1 MQPFWLTPAFRNG
14 IWVLLVLTII
24 FMLKQVEFIFYP
36 LGIFFATVLTPFLIA
51 GVLFYLTVGFVDW
64 LEVKLK
70 RRSFAI
76 LIVLLLLLL
85 TIVLFVI
92 TLGPII
98 TRQLFALLDAF
109 PRVAEA
115 SYRQLV
121 SLYRNLEGYAWFQ
134 EYINQNK
141 TSIDTWIRQLT
152 DTVGMVIGNV
162 AGSLGR
168 VLAFIISGLFT
179 LFIALFLYVFMLIDG
194 GKLASA
200 IVRWIPEAYEQDA
213 RQILR
218 DMHQT
223 IKRYVRAQL
232 IVCTFV
238 GFFATIALWLLDVP
252 FFLPLGI
259 FIFATNIIPYFGPFL
274 GAAPAVLIAF
284 IDEPVKAIY
293 VIIAITII
301 QQLDANVISPLV
313 QGKSLRVHPIT
324 ITLVLLVAGRLA
336 GIVGMLLA
344 VPFYAVLKVTFLNL
358 QKLYRLRKSS
368 KHPIDRSVK

>member
-1 MQPFWLTPAFRNG
+1 MQPFWTTRAFRNG
-14 IWVLLVLTII
+14 IWILLILTII
-24 FMLKQVEFIFYP
+24 FMAKQVEFLFYP
-36 LGIFFATVLTPFLIA
+36 IGIFFATVLTPFLFA
-51 GVLFYLTVGFVDW
+51 GILFYLTVGLVDF
-64 LEVKLK
+64 LEIKWK
-70 RRSFAI
+70 RRSLAI
-76 LIVLLLLLL
+76 LSVLLLLLTL
-85 TIVLFVI
+85 VVLFVV
-92 TLGPII
+92 TLGPLI
-98 TRQLFALLDAF
+98 TRQVLALFDAF
-109 PRVAEA
+109 PRFAEG
-115 SYRQLV
+115 SYRQFLL
-121 SLYRNLEGYAWFQ
+121 LYGRLEEYAWFRDYA
-134 EYINQNK
+134 EQNAA
-141 TSIDTWIRQLT
+141 SIETWIRQLT
-152 DTVGMVIGNV
+152 DALGSLIGTV

-168 VLAFIISGLFT
+168 VLALIVSGLFT

-194 GKLASA
+194 GKLATA
-200 IVRWIPEAYEQDA
+200 IVRWIPEAYEQNA
-213 RQILR
+213 RQILH
-218 DMHQT
+218 DMHET

-252 FFLPLGI
+252 FFLPLGL

-284 IDEPVKAIY
+284 IDEPIKALY
-293 VIIAITII
+293 VIIAITIV

-358 QKLYRLRKSS
+358 QKLYALRKQS
-368 KHPIDRSVK
+368 KLPIERSD

>member
-14 IWVLLVLTII
+14 IWVLLILTIL

-64 LEVKLK
+64 LESRLK

-76 LIVLLLLLL
+76 LIILLFLLLLA
-85 TIVLFVI
+85 VLFVI
-92 TLGPII
+92 TLGPIL

-121 SLYRNLEGYAWFQ
+121 NLYRALEEYTWFQ
-134 EYINQNK
+134 NYINQNE

-152 DTVGMVIGNV
+152 DTVGAVIGSV

-200 IVRWIPEAYEQDA
+200 IVRWVPGTYEQDA
-213 RQILR
+213 RQILH
-218 DMHQT
+218 DMHET

-293 VIIAITII
+293 VIVAITII

-358 QKLYRLRKSS
+358 QKLYQLRKSS
-368 KHPIDRSVK
+368 KSQIDRSVK

>member
-1 MQPFWLTPAFRNG
+1 MQPFWTTRAFRNG
-14 IWVLLVLTII
+14 IWVLLILTII
-24 FMLKQVEFIFYP
+24 FMAKQVEFLFYP
-36 LGIFFATVLTPFLIA
+36 IGIFFATVLTPFLFA
-51 GVLFYLTVGFVDW
+51 GILFYLTVGLVDF
-64 LEVKLK
+64 LEIKWK
-70 RRSFAI
+70 RRSLAI
-76 LIVLLLLLL
+76 LSVLLLLLTL
-85 TIVLFVI
+85 VVLFVV
-92 TLGPII
+92 TLGPLI
-98 TRQLFALLDAF
+98 TRQLLALLDAF
-109 PRVAEA
+109 PRFAEG
-115 SYRQLV
+115 SYRQFLL
-121 SLYRNLEGYAWFQ
+121 LYGRLEEYAWFRDYA
-134 EYINQNK
+134 EQNAA
-141 TSIDTWIRQLT
+141 SIETWIRQLT
-152 DTVGMVIGNV
+152 DALGSLIGTV

-168 VLAFIISGLFT
+168 VLALIVSGLFT

-194 GKLASA
+194 GKLATA
-200 IVRWIPEAYEQDA
+200 IVRWIPEAYEQNA
-213 RQILR
+213 RHILH
-218 DMHQT
+218 DMHET

-252 FFLPLGI
+252 FFLPLGL

-284 IDEPVKAIY
+284 IDEPVKALY
-293 VIIAITII
+293 VIIAITIV

-358 QKLYRLRKSS
+358 QKLYALRKQS
-368 KHPIDRSVK
+368 KLPIERSD

>member
-1 MQPFWLTPAFRNG
+1 MQPFWTTRAFRNG
-14 IWVLLVLTII
+14 IWVLLILTII
-24 FMLKQVEFIFYP
+24 FMAKQVEFLFYP
-36 LGIFFATVLTPFLIA
+36 VGIFFATVLTPFLFA
-51 GVLFYLTVGFVDW
+51 GILFYLTVGLVDF
-64 LEVKLK
+64 LEIKWK
-70 RRSFAI
+70 RRSLAI
-76 LIVLLLLLL
+76 MSVLMLLL
-85 TIVLFVI
+85 TLAVLFVV
-92 TLGPII
+92 TLGPLI
-98 TRQLFALLDAF
+98 TRQLLALLDAF
-109 PRVAEA
+109 PRFAEG
-115 SYRQLV
+115 SYRQFLL
-121 SLYRNLEGYAWFQ
+121 LYGRLEEYEWFRDYA
-134 EYINQNK
+134 EQNA
-141 TSIDTWIRQLT
+141 TSVETWIRQLT
-152 DTVGMVIGNV
+152 DALGSLIGTV

-168 VLAFIISGLFT
+168 VLALIVSGLFT

-194 GKLASA
+194 GKLSTA
-200 IVRWIPEAYEQDA
+200 IVRWIPEVYEQNA
-213 RQILR
+213 RHILH
-218 DMHQT
+218 DMHET

-252 FFLPLGI
+252 FFLPLGL

-284 IDEPVKAIY
+284 IDEPVKALY
-293 VIIAITII
+293 VIIAITIV

-358 QKLYRLRKSS
+358 QKLYALRKQS
-368 KHPIDRSVK
+368 KLPIERNQV

>member
-70 RRSFAI
+70 HRSFAI

-85 TIVLFVI
+85 IIVLFVI

-121 SLYRNLEGYAWFQ
+121 SLYRNLEEYAWFQ
-134 EYINQNK
+134 EYINQNE

-152 DTVGMVIGNV
+152 DTVGAVIGNV

-232 IVCTFV
+232 VVCTFV

-284 IDEPVKAIY
+284 IDEPIKAIY

-301 QQLDANVISPLV
+301 QQVDANVISPLV

-358 QKLYRLRKSS
+358 QKLYQLRKSS
-368 KHPIDRSVK
+368 KPHIERND

>member
-14 IWVLLVLTII
+14 IWVLLILTIL

-64 LEVKLK
+64 LENRLK

-76 LIVLLLLLL
+76 LIILLSLLLLA
-85 TIVLFVI
+85 VLFVI
-92 TLGPII
+92 TLGPIL

-121 SLYRNLEGYAWFQ
+121 NLYRALEEYTWFQ
-134 EYINQNK
+134 NYINQNE

-152 DTVGMVIGNV
+152 DTVGAVIGSV

-200 IVRWIPEAYEQDA
+200 IVRWVPGTYEQDA
-213 RQILR
+213 RQILH
-218 DMHQT
+218 DMHET

-293 VIIAITII
+293 VIVAITII

-358 QKLYRLRKSS
+358 QKLYQLRKSS
-368 KHPIDRSVK
+368 KQPIERND

>member
-1 MQPFWLTPAFRNG
+1 MQPFWTTHAFRNG
-14 IWVLLVLTII
+14 IWVLLILTII
-24 FMLKQVEFIFYP
+24 FMAKQVEFLFYP
-36 LGIFFATVLTPFLIA
+36 IGIFFATVLTPFLFA
-51 GVLFYLTVGFVDW
+51 GILFYLTVGLVDF
-64 LEVKLK
+64 LEIKWK
-70 RRSFAI
+70 RRSLAI
-76 LIVLLLLLL
+76 LSVLLLLLTL
-85 TIVLFVI
+85 VVLFVV
-92 TLGPII
+92 TLGPLI
-98 TRQLFALLDAF
+98 TRQLLALLDAF
-109 PRVAEA
+109 PRFAEG
-115 SYRQLV
+115 SYRQFLL
-121 SLYRNLEGYAWFQ
+121 LYGRLEEYAWFRDYA
-134 EYINQNK
+134 EQNAA
-141 TSIDTWIRQLT
+141 SIETWIRQLT
-152 DTVGMVIGNV
+152 DALGSLIGTV

-168 VLAFIISGLFT
+168 VLALIVSGLFT

-194 GKLASA
+194 GKLATA
-200 IVRWIPEAYEQDA
+200 IVRWIPEAYEQNA
-213 RQILR
+213 RHILH
-218 DMHQT
+218 DMHET

-252 FFLPLGI
+252 FFLPLGL

-284 IDEPVKAIY
+284 IDEPVKALY
-293 VIIAITII
+293 VIIAITIV

-358 QKLYRLRKSS
+358 QKLYALRKQS
-368 KHPIDRSVK
+368 KLPIERNQV

>member
-76 LIVLLLLLL
+76 LIILLLLLL
-85 TIVLFVI
+85 IMVLFVI

-121 SLYRNLEGYAWFQ
+121 SLYRNLEEYAWFQ
-134 EYINQNK
+134 EYINQNE

-152 DTVGMVIGNV
+152 DTMGMVIGNV

-284 IDEPVKAIY
+284 IDEPIKAIY

-301 QQLDANVISPLV
+301 QQVDANVISPLV

-368 KHPIDRSVK
+368 KQPVDRPVK

>member
-1 MQPFWLTPAFRNG
+1 MQPFWTTRAFRNG
-14 IWVLLVLTII
+14 IWVLLILTII
-24 FMLKQVEFIFYP
+24 FMAKQVEFLFYP
-36 LGIFFATVLTPFLIA
+36 VGIFFATVLTPFLFA
-51 GVLFYLTVGFVDW
+51 GILFYLTVGLVDF
-64 LEVKLK
+64 LEIKWK
-70 RRSFAI
+70 RRSLAI
-76 LIVLLLLLL
+76 MSVLMLLL
-85 TIVLFVI
+85 TLTVLFVV
-92 TLGPII
+92 TLGPLI
-98 TRQLFALLDAF
+98 TRQLLALLDAF
-109 PRVAEA
+109 PRFAEG
-115 SYRQLV
+115 SYRQFLL
-121 SLYRNLEGYAWFQ
+121 LYGRLEEYEWFRDYA
-134 EYINQNK
+134 EQNA
-141 TSIDTWIRQLT
+141 TSVETWIRQLT
-152 DTVGMVIGNV
+152 DALGSLIGTV

-168 VLAFIISGLFT
+168 VLALIVSGLFT

-194 GKLASA
+194 GKLSTA
-200 IVRWIPEAYEQDA
+200 IVRWIPEVYEQNA
-213 RQILR
+213 RHILH
-218 DMHQT
+218 DMHET

-252 FFLPLGI
+252 FFLPLGL

-284 IDEPVKAIY
+284 IDEPVKALY
-293 VIIAITII
+293 VIIAITIV

-358 QKLYRLRKSS
+358 QKLYALRKQS
-368 KHPIDRSVK
+368 KLPIERNQV

>member
-14 IWVLLVLTII
+14 IWVLLILTIL

-64 LEVKLK
+64 LENRLK

-76 LIVLLLLLL
+76 LIILMILLLL
-85 TIVLFVI
+85 TVLFVI
-92 TLGPII
+92 TLGPIL
-98 TRQLFALLDAF
+98 TRQLLALLDAF

-121 SLYRNLEGYAWFQ
+121 NLYRALEEYTWFQ
-134 EYINQNK
+134 NYINQNE

-152 DTVGMVIGNV
+152 DTVGAVIGSV

-200 IVRWIPEAYEQDA
+200 IVRWVPGTYEQDA
-213 RQILR
+213 RQILH
-218 DMHQT
+218 DMHET

-293 VIIAITII
+293 VIVAITII

-358 QKLYRLRKSS
+358 QKLYQLRKSS
-368 KHPIDRSVK
+368 KQPIERND

>member
-1 MQPFWLTPAFRNG
+1 
-14 IWVLLVLTII
+14 
-24 FMLKQVEFIFYP
+24 MLKQVEFIFYP

-85 TIVLFVI
+85 IIVLFVI

-121 SLYRNLEGYAWFQ
+121 SLYRNLEEYAWFQ
-134 EYINQNK
+134 EYINQNE

-194 GKLASA
+194 GKLSSA
-200 IVRWIPEAYEQDA
+200 IVRWIPGAYEQDA

-301 QQLDANVISPLV
+301 QQVDANVISPLV

-368 KHPIDRSVK
+368 KQPVDRPVK

>member
-1 MQPFWLTPAFRNG
+1 MHTFWLTPAFRNG

-76 LIVLLLLLL
+76 LLILLLLLL
-85 TIVLFVI
+85 IMVLFVI

-121 SLYRNLEGYAWFQ
+121 SLYRNLEEYAWFQ
-134 EYINQNK
+134 EYINQNE

-152 DTVGMVIGNV
+152 DTVGAVIGNV

-194 GKLASA
+194 GKLSSA
-200 IVRWIPEAYEQDA
+200 IVRWIPGAYEQDA

-301 QQLDANVISPLV
+301 QQVDANVISPLV

-368 KHPIDRSVK
+368 KQPVDRPVK

>member
-85 TIVLFVI
+85 IIVLFVI

-121 SLYRNLEGYAWFQ
+121 SLYRNLEEYAWFQ
-134 EYINQNK
+134 EYINQNE

-152 DTVGMVIGNV
+152 DTVGAVIGNV

-301 QQLDANVISPLV
+301 QQVDANVISPLV

-368 KHPIDRSVK
+368 KQPVDRPVK

>member
-85 TIVLFVI
+85 IIVLFVI

-121 SLYRNLEGYAWFQ
+121 SLYRNLEEYAWFQ
-134 EYINQNK
+134 EYINQNE

-152 DTVGMVIGNV
+152 DTVGAVIGNV

-284 IDEPVKAIY
+284 IDEPIKAIY

-301 QQLDANVISPLV
+301 QQVDANVISPLV

-368 KHPIDRSVK
+368 KQPVDRPVK

>member
-1 MQPFWLTPAFRNG
+1 MQPFWTTRAFRNG
-14 IWVLLVLTII
+14 IWVLLILTIV
-24 FMLKQVEFIFYP
+24 FMAKQVEFLFYP
-36 LGIFFATVLTPFLIA
+36 IGIFFATVLTPFLFA
-51 GVLFYLTVGFVDW
+51 GILFYLTVGLVDW
-64 LEVKLK
+64 LEGKFK
-70 RRSFAI
+70 RRSLAI
-76 LIVLLLLLL
+76 LTILLLMLLL
-85 TIVLFVI
+85 TVLFVL
-92 TLGPII
+92 TLGPLI
-98 TRQLFALLDAF
+98 TRQLLALLDTF
-109 PRVAEA
+109 PRFAEE
-115 SYRQLV
+115 SYRQFLL
-121 SLYRNLEGYAWFQ
+121 LYERLEEYSWFREYA
-134 EYINQNK
+134 EQNA
-141 TSIDTWIRQLT
+141 TSVETWVRQLA
-152 DTVGMVIGNV
+152 DALGVVIGSV

-168 VLAFIISGLFT
+168 LLALVISGLFT

-200 IVRWIPEAYEQDA
+200 IVRWIPPTYEQDA
-213 RQILR
+213 RHILH
-218 DMHQT
+218 DMHET

-252 FFLPLGI
+252 FFLPLGL

-293 VIIAITII
+293 VIIAITIV

-344 VPFYAVLKVTFLNL
+344 VPLYAVLKVTFLNL
-358 QKLYRLRKSS
+358 QKLYALRKQS
-368 KHPIDRSVK
+368 KFSGERGR

>member
-1 MQPFWLTPAFRNG
+1 MQPFWTTRAFRNG
-14 IWVLLVLTII
+14 IWVLLILTII
-24 FMLKQVEFIFYP
+24 FMAKQVEFLFYP
-36 LGIFFATVLTPFLIA
+36 IGIFFATVLTPFLFA
-51 GVLFYLTVGFVDW
+51 GILFYLTVGLVDF
-64 LEVKLK
+64 LEIKWK
-70 RRSFAI
+70 RRSLAI
-76 LIVLLLLLL
+76 LSVLLLLLTL
-85 TIVLFVI
+85 VVLFVV
-92 TLGPII
+92 TLGPLI
-98 TRQLFALLDAF
+98 TRQLLALLDAF
-109 PRVAEA
+109 PRFAEG
-115 SYRQLV
+115 SYRQFLL
-121 SLYRNLEGYAWFQ
+121 LYGRLEEYAWFRDYA
-134 EYINQNK
+134 EQNAA
-141 TSIDTWIRQLT
+141 SIETWIRQLT
-152 DTVGMVIGNV
+152 DALGSLIGTV

-168 VLAFIISGLFT
+168 VLALIVSGLFT

-194 GKLASA
+194 GKLATA
-200 IVRWIPEAYEQDA
+200 IVRWIPEAYEQNA
-213 RQILR
+213 RHILH
-218 DMHQT
+218 DMHET

-252 FFLPLGI
+252 FFLPLGL

-284 IDEPVKAIY
+284 IDEPVKALY
-293 VIIAITII
+293 VIIAITIV

-358 QKLYRLRKSS
+358 QKLYALRKKS
-368 KHPIDRSVK
+368 KLPIERSD